1 MEPVGTIRRK
11 KPKDR
16 DARKESKRREERE
29 EGREE
34 GGEERR
40 GETRREEKRRDETRR
55 ERTSRSLMGY
65 PPRTSCN
72 VIVGDHGMDE
82 LSFVRISWI
91 LKRSSRS
98 STETRPMKE
107 MDVEKNCTV

>member
-1 MEPVGTIRRK
+1 
-11 KPKDR
+11 
-16 DARKESKRREERE
+16 
-29 EGREE
+29 
-34 GGEERR
+34 
-40 GETRREEKRRDETRR
+40 
-55 ERTSRSLMGY
+55 MGY